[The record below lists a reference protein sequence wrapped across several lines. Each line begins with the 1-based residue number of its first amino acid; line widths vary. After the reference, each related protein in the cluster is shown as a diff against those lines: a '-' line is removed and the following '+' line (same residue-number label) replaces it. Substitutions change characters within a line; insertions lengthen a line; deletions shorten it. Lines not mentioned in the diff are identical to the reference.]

1 MTTLPLIRTLT
12 DSHGVEITF
21 YEWPVANPKAIVQI
35 AHGLGEHARRYDH
48 VAAALNK
55 AGFGVYADDHRG
67 HGVTGVNMRTKGLIK
82 QQGNLGPGGMP
93 ATFAAV
99 RQLSHLIRGEQPTA
113 QLVLLGHSWGS
124 MIVQRLLN
132 KFADEYD
139 LAVLTGSTLLLPGI
153 LPSGGFNK
161 KYEAADKKAGVESG
175 GGQWLSR
182 DREVGK
188 KFRADPLN
196 FPDTALQV
204 FGLQNTLALLGTPA
218 RRFPH
223 DLPLLLMAGSED
235 VIGGEKGNVMLL
247 NSYKRVGLTDLELI
261 VYEGARHEVFNETNK
276 DEVMADLV
284 SWLEARVSH

>member
-1 MTTLPLIRTLT
+1 
-12 DSHGVEITF
+12 
-21 YEWPVANPKAIVQI
+21 
-35 AHGLGEHARRYDH
+35 
-48 VAAALNK
+48 
-55 AGFGVYADDHRG
+55 
-67 HGVTGVNMRTKGLIK
+67 MRAKGLIK

-99 RQLSHLIRGEQPTA
+99 RQLSHLIRGEHPT
-113 QLVLLGHSWGS
+113 QKLILLGHSWGS

-161 KYEAADKKAGVESG
+161 KYEAADKKAGIESG

-182 DREVGK
+182 DRAVGE
-188 KFRADPLN
+188 KFRKDPLN

-204 FGLQNTLALLGTPA
+204 FGVKNTLALLGTPA

-247 NSYKRVGLTDLELI
+247 NAYKRIGLTDLELI
-261 VYEGARHEVFNETNK
+261 VYQGALHEVFNETNK
-276 DEVMADLV
+276 DEVIADLV

>member
-1 MTTLPLIRTLT
+1 MTTLPLIRTMT

-48 VAAALNK
+48 VAEALNK
-55 AGFGVYADDHRG
+55 AGYGVFADDHRG
-67 HGVTGVNMRTKGLIK
+67 HGATGVNMRAKGLIK
-82 QQGNLGPGGMP
+82 QQGNLGPGGMS

-99 RQLSHLIRGEQPTA
+99 RQLSHLIRGEHPT
-113 QLVLLGHSWGS
+113 QKLILLGHSWGS

-161 KYEAADKKAGVESG
+161 KYEAADKKAGLESG

-188 KFRADPLN
+188 KFQTDPLN

-204 FGLQNTLALLGTPA
+204 FGVQNTLALLGTPA

-276 DEVMADLV
+276 DEVIADLV
-284 SWLEARVSH
+284 AWMDARL

>member
-1 MTTLPLIRTLT
+1 MTTLPLVRTMT

-48 VAAALNK
+48 VAEALNK
-55 AGFGVYADDHRG
+55 AGFGVFADDHRG
-67 HGVTGVNMRTKGLIK
+67 HGATGANMRAKGLIK

-99 RQLSHLIRGEQPTA
+99 RQLSHLIRGEHPSQK
-113 QLVLLGHSWGS
+113 LVLLGHSWGS

-161 KYEAADKKAGVESG
+161 KYEAEDKKAGVESG

-182 DREVGK
+182 DRSVGVR
-188 KFRADPLN
+188 FAEDPLN

-204 FGLQNTLALLGTPA
+204 FGVQNTLALLGTPA

-223 DLPLLLMAGSED
+223 DLPVLLMAGSDD

-247 NSYKRVGLTDLELI
+247 NAYKRVGLTDLELI
-261 VYEGARHEVFNETNK
+261 VYQGARHEVFNETNK
-276 DEVMADLV
+276 DEVIADLV

>member
-1 MTTLPLIRTLT
+1 MTTLPLVRTMT

-21 YEWPVANPKAIVQI
+21 YEWPVANPKAIVQL

-48 VAAALNK
+48 VAEALNK
-55 AGFGVYADDHRG
+55 AGYGVYADDHRG
-67 HGVTGVNMRTKGLIK
+67 HGVTGSNMRAKGLIK

-99 RQLSHLIRGEQPTA
+99 RQLSHLIRGEHPT
-113 QLVLLGHSWGS
+113 QKLVLLGHSWGS

-182 DREVGK
+182 DRAVGI
-188 KFRADPLN
+188 KFGQDPLN

-204 FGLQNTLALLGTPA
+204 FGVQNTLALLGTPA

-223 DLPLLLMAGSED
+223 DLPVLLMAGSED

-247 NSYKRVGLTDLELI
+247 NAYKRVGLTDLELI

-276 DEVMADLV
+276 DEVIADLV
-284 SWLEARVSH
+284 EWIDARL

>member
-1 MTTLPLIRTLT
+1 MTTPPLVRTLT

-21 YEWPVANPKAIVQI
+21 YEWPVSNPKAIVQI

-55 AGFGVYADDHRG
+55 AGFGVYAEDHRG
-67 HGVTGVNMRTKGLIK
+67 HGVTGVNMRAKGLIK

-99 RQLSHLIRGEQPTA
+99 RQLSHLIRGEHPTA

-161 KYEAADKKAGVESG
+161 KYEAADKKAGIESG

-247 NSYKRVGLTDLELI
+247 NAYKRVGLTDLELI

>member
-1 MTTLPLIRTLT
+1 MTTLPLVRTLT
-12 DSHGVEITF
+12 DSHGVEVTF

-48 VAAALNK
+48 VAEALNK
-55 AGFGVYADDHRG
+55 AGFSVYADDHRG
-67 HGVTGVNMRTKGLIK
+67 HGVTGVNMRAKGLIK
-82 QQGNLGPGGMP
+82 KQGNLGPGGMP

-99 RQLSHLIRGEQPTA
+99 RQLSNLIRGEHPES

-124 MIVQRLLN
+124 MIAQRILN
-132 KFADEYD
+132 KFSDEYD

-161 KYEAADKKAGVESG
+161 KYEAADKKAGITSG

-182 DREVGK
+182 DRAVGE

-196 FPDTALQV
+196 FPEAAMQV
-204 FGLQNTLALLGTPA
+204 FGLTNTLALLGTPTRKMPA
-218 RRFPH
+218 DIPI
-223 DLPLLLMAGSED
+223 LLMAGSED
-235 VIGGEKGNVMLL
+235 VIGGEKGNVLLL
-247 NSYKRVGLTDLELI
+247 NAYKRAGLTDLELI

-276 DEVMADLV
+276 DEVMADLI
-284 SWLEARVSH
+284 SWLEARVSR

>member
-1 MTTLPLIRTLT
+1 MTTLPLVRTMT

-48 VAAALNK
+48 VAEALNK

-67 HGVTGVNMRTKGLIK
+67 HGVTGANMRAKGLIK

-99 RQLSHLIRGEQPTA
+99 RQLSHLIRGEHPTSK
-113 QLVLLGHSWGS
+113 LILIGHSWGS
-124 MIVQRLLN
+124 MIAQRILN
-132 KFADEYD
+132 KFSDEYD

-161 KYEAADKKAGVESG
+161 KFEAEAKKTGAKING
-175 GGQWLSR
+175 GAWLSR
-182 DREVGK
+182 DLSVGE

-196 FPDTALQV
+196 FDETAIGV
-204 FGLQNTLALLGTPA
+204 FGITNVLPLLGVPTRKMPA
-218 RRFPH
+218 
-223 DLPLLLMAGSED
+223 DIPLLLMAGSD
-235 VIGGEKGNVMLL
+235 DAIGGEKGNVMLL
-247 NSYKRVGLTDLELI
+247 NAYKRAGLTDLELI
-261 VYEGARHEVFNETNK
+261 VYEGGRHEVFNETNK
-276 DEVMADLV
+276 DEVMADLIE
-284 SWLEARVSH
+284 WLNERV

>member
-1 MTTLPLIRTLT
+1 MTTLPLVRTLT

-67 HGVTGVNMRTKGLIK
+67 HGVTGANMRAKGLIK
-82 QQGNLGPGGMP
+82 HQGNLGPGGMP

-99 RQLSHLIRGEQPTA
+99 RQLSHLIRGEHPTSK
-113 QLVLLGHSWGS
+113 LVLVGHSWGS

-161 KYEAADKKAGVESG
+161 RYELEDKKAGIESG

-188 KFRADPLN
+188 KFQADPLN

-204 FGLQNTLALLGTPA
+204 FGVKNTLALLGTPA

-235 VIGGEKGNVMLL
+235 VIGGEKGNVLLL
-247 NSYKRVGLTDLELI
+247 NAYKRVGLTDLELI
-261 VYEGARHEVFNETNK
+261 VYAGARHEVFNETNK

-284 SWLEARVSH
+284 EWIDARL

>member
-1 MTTLPLIRTLT
+1 MTTLPLVRTMT

-48 VAAALNK
+48 VAEALNK
-55 AGFGVYADDHRG
+55 AGYGVYADDHRG
-67 HGVTGVNMRTKGLIK
+67 HGVTGSNMRAKGLIK

-99 RQLSHLIRGEQPTA
+99 RQLSHLIRGEHPTSK
-113 QLVLLGHSWGS
+113 LVLLGHSWGS

-139 LAVLTGSTLLLPGI
+139 LAVLTGSTLLLPGV

-161 KYEAADKKAGVESG
+161 KYEAADKKAGIESG

-182 DREVGK
+182 DRSVGVN
-188 KFRADPLN
+188 FAQDPLN

-204 FGLQNTLALLGTPA
+204 FGVKNTLALLGTPA

-235 VIGGEKGNVMLL
+235 VIGGEKGNVLLL
-247 NSYKRVGLTDLELI
+247 NAYKRVGLTDLELI
-261 VYEGARHEVFNETNK
+261 VYQGARHEVFNETNK
-276 DEVMADLV
+276 DEVIADLV
-284 SWLEARVSH
+284 SWLEARVSR

>member
-1 MTTLPLIRTLT
+1 MT

-21 YEWPVANPKAIVQI
+21 FEWPVAKPKAIVQI

-48 VAAALNK
+48 VAEALNK
-55 AGFGVYADDHRG
+55 AGYGVYADDHRG
-67 HGVTGVNMRTKGLIK
+67 HGVTGANMRAKGLIK

-99 RQLSHLIRGEQPTA
+99 RQLSHLIRGEHPT
-113 QLVLLGHSWGS
+113 QMLVLLGHSWGS

-161 KYEAADKKAGVESG
+161 KYEAADKKAGIESG

-182 DREVGK
+182 DRAVGE
-188 KFRADPLN
+188 KFRKDPLN

-204 FGLQNTLALLGTPA
+204 FGVQNTIALLGTPA

-247 NSYKRVGLTDLELI
+247 NAYKRVGVTDIELI

-276 DEVMADLV
+276 DEVIADLV
-284 SWLEARVSH
+284 SWLEARVSR

>member
-1 MTTLPLIRTLT
+1 MTTLPLIRTMT
-12 DSHGVEITF
+12 DSHGVEVTF
-21 YEWPVANPKAIVQI
+21 YEWPVANPKAVVQI

-48 VAAALNK
+48 VAEALNK
-55 AGFGVYADDHRG
+55 AGYGVYADDHRG
-67 HGVTGVNMRTKGLIK
+67 HGVTGANMRAKGLIK

-99 RQLSHLIRGEQPTA
+99 RQLSHLIRGEHPT
-113 QLVLLGHSWGS
+113 QKLILLGHSWGS

-161 KYEAADKKAGVESG
+161 KYEAADKKAGIESG

-182 DREVGK
+182 DRAVGE
-188 KFRADPLN
+188 KFRKDPLN

-204 FGLQNTLALLGTPA
+204 FGVQNTLALLGTPA

-247 NSYKRVGLTDLELI
+247 NAYKRVGLTDLELI

-276 DEVMADLV
+276 DEVIADLV

>member
-1 MTTLPLIRTLT
+1 MTKLPLTRTMT

-48 VAAALNK
+48 VAEALNK
-55 AGFGVYADDHRG
+55 AGYGVYADDHRG
-67 HGVTGVNMRTKGLIK
+67 HGVTGANMRAKGLIK
-82 QQGNLGPGGMP
+82 QQGNLGPGGMS

-99 RQLSHLIRGEQPTA
+99 RQLSHLIRGEHPT
-113 QLVLLGHSWGS
+113 QKLILLGHSWGS

-161 KYEAADKKAGVESG
+161 KYEAADKKAGIESG

-188 KFRADPLN
+188 KFQTDPLN

-204 FGLQNTLALLGTPA
+204 FGVQNTLALLGTPA

-276 DEVMADLV
+276 DEVIADLV